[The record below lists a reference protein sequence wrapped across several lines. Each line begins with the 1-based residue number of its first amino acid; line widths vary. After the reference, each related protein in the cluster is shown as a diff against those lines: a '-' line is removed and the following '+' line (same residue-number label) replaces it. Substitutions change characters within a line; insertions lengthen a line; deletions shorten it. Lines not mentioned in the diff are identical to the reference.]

1 MFYNLFSFF
10 FPGVSL
16 RILGQAHCG
25 WTRRELA
32 TDKLKSGRPQTN
44 NIRYHAEEIYCD
56 TVTDLVK
63 NNNGQILRTSCKW
76 HFVLKQ
82 DP

>member
-1 MFYNLFSFF
+1 MIIIFEFVLKFSFS
-10 FPGVSL
+10 GVSL

-63 NNNGQILRTSCKW
+63 NINGQILKTSCK
-76 HFVLKQ
+76 
-82 DP
+82 